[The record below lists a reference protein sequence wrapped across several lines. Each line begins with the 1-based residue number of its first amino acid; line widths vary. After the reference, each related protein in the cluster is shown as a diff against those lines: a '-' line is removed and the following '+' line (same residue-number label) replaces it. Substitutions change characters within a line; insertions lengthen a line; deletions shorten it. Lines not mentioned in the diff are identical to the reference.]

1 MKVAR
6 NGLVDHTPDRET
18 LFAVQTPQVFDA
30 DLIRAALQ
38 KALDDG
44 AAITDDCLAVER
56 LGMKVSLT
64 EGDTRNFKLTD
75 ALDLTRAEVMLEQE
89 GQE

>member
-1 MKVAR
+1 
-6 NGLVDHTPDRET
+6 
-18 LFAVQTPQVFDA
+18 
-30 DLIRAALQ
+30 
-38 KALDDG
+38 
-44 AAITDDCLAVER
+44 
-56 LGMKVSLT
+56 MKVSLT